1 MYEEALDLILPFV
14 VTGIYTVIVTLF
26 AGLGFMF
33 EYKSYTFLS
42 GGKLFIGLWAGVV
55 GLIALNASFH
65 VMKDKLSAS
74 VGALRE

>member
-1 MYEEALDLILPFV
+1 MYEETLDLILPFV
-14 VTGIYTVIVTLF
+14 VTGIYTALATLF
-26 AGLGFMF
+26 AGLGFLF

-42 GGKLFIGLWAGVV
+42 GGKLFVGLWAAIV

-65 VMKDKLSAS
+65 VTKDKLSES